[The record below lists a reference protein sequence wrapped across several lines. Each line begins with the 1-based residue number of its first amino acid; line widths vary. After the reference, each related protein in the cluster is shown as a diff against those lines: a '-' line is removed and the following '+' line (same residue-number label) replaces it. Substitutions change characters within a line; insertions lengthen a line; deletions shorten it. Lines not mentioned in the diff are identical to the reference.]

1 MPDISSIGHGSV
13 GPVNRPTGPASSLP
27 RPETKEATETTETTA
42 RPGDRVELSEYAH
55 LLDQLRHLP
64 EIRQEL
70 VRTIRQAITQGT
82 YETPQKLGEAI
93 ERLFAEMGA

>member
-13 GPVNRPTGPASSLP
+13 GPVNRPAGSASSVP
-27 RPETKEATETTETTA
+27 RPDTKEATETTA
-42 RPGDRVELSEYAH
+42 RLGDRVELSEHAR

-64 EIRQEL
+64 DIRQEL
-70 VRTIRQAITQGT
+70 VRTIRDAITQGT

-93 ERLFAEMGA
+93 ERLFAELAE

>member
-13 GPVNRPTGPASSLP
+13 GPVNRPEGAASSL
-27 RPETKEATETTETTA
+27 RRSNTKEATESTA
-42 RPGDRVELSEYAH
+42 RPGDRVELSEYSR

-64 EIRQEL
+64 DVRQEL
-70 VRTIRQAITQGT
+70 VQTIRDAITHGT

-93 ERLFAEMGA
+93 ERLYAELGE

>member
-13 GPVNRPTGPASSLP
+13 EPVNRPAGPASSSP
-27 RPETKEATETTETTA
+27 RSDTKEATETTA
-42 RPGDRVELSEYAH
+42 RPGDRVELSKHAR

-70 VRTIRQAITQGT
+70 VRTIRHAITEGT
-82 YETPQKLGEAI
+82 YETSQKLGEAI
-93 ERLFAEMGA
+93 ERLFAELGE

>member
-13 GPVNRPTGPASSLP
+13 GPVDRPTGPTSSLR
-27 RPETKEATETTETTA
+27 RPDTKESTETTA
-42 RPGDRVELSEYAH
+42 RPSDRVELSEYAR

-64 EIRQEL
+64 DIRQEL
-70 VRTIRQAITQGT
+70 VRTIRDAITQGT

-93 ERLFAEMGA
+93 ERLFAELGE

>member
-13 GPVNRPTGPASSLP
+13 GPVNRPTGPESSLR
-27 RPETKEATETTETTA
+27 RPDTREATETTA
-42 RPGDRVELSEYAH
+42 RPGDRVELSEYAR

-64 EIRQEL
+64 DIRQEL
-70 VRTIRQAITQGT
+70 VRTIRGAITEGT

-93 ERLFAEMGA
+93 ERLFAELGE